1 MTEPNPSSTPENENQ
16 SASPK
21 VGRMLRIAG
30 GCALALGLVVFI
42 VFILR
47 QQPAAGAIDGNSAA
61 GENAGAG
68 QALAPQAEEQA
79 LQATRPPL
87 ELLPPFATISTT
99 GLLLPPDLA
108 GFSLGIPRRLE
119 VDTSIPARPR
129 SEVITYTVKTGDNL
143 FDIATKFG
151 LEPETMLLGNEDT
164 LEDNPH
170 LLSPGMVLNILPED
184 GAYYQWKEGDTIEGV
199 ANHYRVSPQD
209 ILDYIGN
216 DIDLTAEDGAYGLV
230 AGDWVIIPGG
240 TREFIDWGPPAISRG
255 NPAVAAYYGPGNCG
269 AIGSGAVGT
278 GSFVW
283 PTVERRISG
292 YHYSSIHRG
301 IDIGGAMGNAI
312 FASDSGVVV
321 YAGWSNY
328 GYGNLI
334 VIDHGGGW
342 QTAYAHLD
350 TIGVTCGQSVFQGG
364 YIGGMGSTGNSSGPH
379 LHFELFY
386 NGTKPNPMDYVY

>member
-1 MTEPNPSSTPENENQ
+1 MTEPNPSSTPENQ

-21 VGRMLRIAG
+21 LGRALRIAG
-30 GCALALGLVVFI
+30 GCALALSLVVLIVFI
-42 VFILR
+42 VR
-47 QQPAAGAIDGNSAA
+47 QQPAAGAIDGDNPVSESA
-61 GENAGAG
+61 GES
-68 QALAPQAEEQA
+68 QALEAREEA

-87 ELLPPFATISTT
+87 ELLPPFAPISTT
-99 GLLLPPDLA
+99 TGLA
-108 GFSLGIPRRLE
+108 GLSPGISRRLE
-119 VDTSIPARPR
+119 VDTLIPARER
-129 SEVITYTVKTGDNL
+129 SDVITYTVQTGDNL
-143 FDIATKFG
+143 FDIATRFG
-151 LEPETMLLGNEDT
+151 LEPETMLLGNEET

-170 LLSPGMVLNILPED
+170 LLSPGMVLNILPTD

-199 ANHYRVSPQD
+199 ASFYKVTPQD

-216 DIDLTAEDGAYGLV
+216 DLDLTAEDGSYGLV
-230 AGDWVIIPGG
+230 AGDWLIIPGG
-240 TREFIDWGPPAISRG
+240 MREFIDWGPPAISRG

-278 GSFVW
+278 GGFVW
-283 PTVERRISG
+283 PTTDRFISG

-334 VIDHGGGW
+334 VIDHGNGW

-350 TIGVTCGQSVFQGG
+350 TIAVTCGQSVFQGG

-386 NGTKPNPMDYVY
+386 NGTKPNPMDYLY